1 MATKR
6 KPPTLQQKKDEVN
19 RRALLWVGIG
29 LLLLILLISVLII
42 FNV

>member
-19 RRALLWVGIG
+19 RRAVLSVGVG

>member
-19 RRALLWVGIG
+19 RRALLWVGIS